1 MSSISE
7 AVERIRAGE
16 LLQVVLSRRIYLGQ
30 VDPFSTLSRYMEGD
44 RSLYVYMY
52 SDGKRLILGSS
63 P

>member
-1 MSSISE
+1 M
-7 AVERIRAGE
+7 ERIRAGE